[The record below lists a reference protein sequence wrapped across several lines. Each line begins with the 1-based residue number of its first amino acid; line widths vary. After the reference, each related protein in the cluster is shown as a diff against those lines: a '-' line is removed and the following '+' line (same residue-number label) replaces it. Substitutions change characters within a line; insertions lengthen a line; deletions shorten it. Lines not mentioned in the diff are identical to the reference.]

1 MQKQTIKDYLGIEY
15 EATDKTGCCLLPT
28 TYVLGKAIE
37 YANLIS
43 DNSSNR
49 ARYKE

>member
-1 MQKQTIKDYLGIEY
+1 MQTIKIKDYLGTEY

-28 TYVLGKAIE
+28 TYVLGKSLE

-43 DNSSNR
+43 DESSNR